1 MRGFWLLLT
10 LVWAVGLAVAA
21 PARAGDRGDGPF
33 AGWAAAVVAAD
44 WRDTRGRPIDAFENA
59 RRDLTAAIL
68 DLGFE
73 PERVASLSLAPSGEA
88 AVAPG
93 EVLGRI
99 EAVTAGA
106 RGCLLYFTSHG
117 SPSGMVFGAAGAL
130 PPALLNAMVD
140 RWCGERPTVVVVS
153 ACYSGVFVPALAAPN
168 RLVMTAARRD
178 RSSFGCSE
186 DARYPYFDGCVL
198 ESLPGAGDL
207 LGLAEAARACVARR
221 EQAEGLSP
229 PSEPQLE
236 VGAAMRAMAPLLPL
250 RPLSLAAS
258 P

>member
-1 MRGFWLLLT
+1 MRGVWLVLA
-10 LVWAVGLAVAA
+10 LVWAIGLAAA
-21 PARAGDRGDGPF
+21 PPARAQAPEGPF

-44 WRDTRGRPIDAFENA
+44 WRDTRGQPIAAFENA
-59 RRDLTAAIL
+59 RRDLSAAL
-68 DLGFE
+68 VGLGFE
-73 PERVASLSLAPSGEA
+73 PERLASLSLAPAAGREPAPAEA
-88 AVAPG
+88 
-93 EVLGRI
+93 LRRI

-117 SPSGMVFGAAGAL
+117 SPAGIVFGGSATLGPAALDAL
-130 PPALLNAMVD
+130 ID

-186 DARYPYFDGCVL
+186 DADYPYFDGCVL
-198 ESLPGAGDL
+198 EALPGAADL
-207 LGLAEAARACVARR
+207 LALAEGARACVARR
-221 EQAEGLSP
+221 ERAEGLSP
-229 PSEPQLE
+229 PSEPQLH

-250 RPLSLAAS
+250 RPVSLAAS